1 LGRIPDEIIQKIRDQ
16 TDVVELVGRSVSL
29 KRAGRN
35 HKGLCP
41 FHDEKSPSFNV
52 NPDRQTFY
60 CFGCQEGGDVFS
72 FLMKTENL
80 TFAEAARSLA
90 RDAGIEVPETGGG
103 GPGRG
108 VSEQLYAANAALL
121 DRFRSE
127 LGDPGAPGSPPT
139 PGIRP

>member
-1 LGRIPDEIIQKIRDQ
+1 MGRIPDEIIQKIRDH

-41 FHDEKSPSFNV
+41 FHDEKSASFNV

-60 CFGCQEGGDVFS
+60 CFGCHEGGDVFS

-80 TFAEAARSLA
+80 TFVEAARSLA
-90 RDAGIEVPETGGG
+90 RDAGIEVPESGGG
-103 GPGRG
+103 TYNWCIFKFC
-108 VSEQLYAANAALL
+108 VWL
-121 DRFRSE
+121 
-127 LGDPGAPGSPPT
+127 
-139 PGIRP
+139 